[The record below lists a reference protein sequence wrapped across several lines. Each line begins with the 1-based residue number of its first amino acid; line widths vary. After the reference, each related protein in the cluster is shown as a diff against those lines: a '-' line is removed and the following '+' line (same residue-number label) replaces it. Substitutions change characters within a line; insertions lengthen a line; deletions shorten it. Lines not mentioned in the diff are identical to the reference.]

1 MAGCPEVEPHEVLED
16 RRLRLV
22 DIRPLDERLALA
34 TLIPGSRAI
43 SPEHLFDPGGLV
55 DYPAS
60 CRICVVCL
68 SGHRSCHLAREI
80 RNHGYL
86 SVFSLK
92 GGILGW
98 EAAGLPTVQ
107 EVPTANQQINDE
119 RFYHSVRAC
128 FVSEAVENALDRDFS
143 PEFDPLKLLDDLRL
157 RLGFEVG
164 KLTSHQACDYLDA
177 LGELARTLGHD
188 MDRIAYNLTRL
199 RSVVVQ
205 LESEERADAE

>member
-1 MAGCPEVEPHEVLED
+1 MTGCPEVEPHEVLAD

-22 DIRPLDERLALA
+22 DIRPLEERLALA

-43 SPEHLFDPGGLV
+43 PPERLFDPGGLV

-60 CRICVVCL
+60 CRICVICL

-80 RNHGYL
+80 RNHGYV

-92 GGILGW
+92 GGILAW

-107 EVPTANQQINDE
+107 EVPTANRDIEGE
-119 RFYHSVRAC
+119 RFYDAVRSC

-143 PEFDPLKLLDDLRL
+143 PEFDPLKLMDDLRL
-157 RLGFEVG
+157 RLGLEPER
-164 KLTSHQACDYLDA
+164 LSSHDACHYLDA

-188 MDRIAYNLTRL
+188 MEKIAYNLTRL

-205 LESEERADAE
+205 LESEESANAE